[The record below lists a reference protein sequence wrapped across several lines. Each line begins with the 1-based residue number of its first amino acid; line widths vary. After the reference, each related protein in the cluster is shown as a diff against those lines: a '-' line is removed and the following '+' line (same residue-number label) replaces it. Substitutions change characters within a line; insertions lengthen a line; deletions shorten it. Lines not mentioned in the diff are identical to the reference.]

1 MEEESHLGVRA
12 PPLDPD
18 VAALALLRVSHM
30 RILVS
35 SGTRAGADPPPSG
48 GEGGSPPPWPEL
60 TRHCRLQGHIQE
72 EEEEMWSGGKRIA

>member
-1 MEEESHLGVRA
+1 MEEESHLGMRA

-48 GEGGSPPPWPEL
+48 GEGGLAAAVARAHPALPPAGAHP
-60 TRHCRLQGHIQE
+60 R
-72 EEEEMWSGGKRIA
+72 GGRGNVEWR